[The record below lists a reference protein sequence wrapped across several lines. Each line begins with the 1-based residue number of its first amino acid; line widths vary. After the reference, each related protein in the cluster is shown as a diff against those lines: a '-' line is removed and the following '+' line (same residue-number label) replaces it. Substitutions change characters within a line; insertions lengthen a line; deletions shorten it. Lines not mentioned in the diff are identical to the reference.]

1 MRVEMMKMYECF
13 FFGEKKR
20 GASRRSALLLIA
32 VAYSAD
38 YNHPLAF
45 SEHTE
50 VRLLQS
56 GKLGTFLPSAI
67 EGIP

>member
-1 MRVEMMKMYECF
+1 MMKMYECF
-13 FFGEKKR
+13 FFGEKKGYIR

-38 YNHPLAF
+38 CNHPLAF